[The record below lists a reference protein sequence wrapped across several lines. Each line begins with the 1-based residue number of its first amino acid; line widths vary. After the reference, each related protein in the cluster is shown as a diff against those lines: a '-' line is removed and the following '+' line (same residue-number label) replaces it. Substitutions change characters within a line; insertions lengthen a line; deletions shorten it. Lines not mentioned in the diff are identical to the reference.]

1 MNYFFEDY
9 NQSYAESNHNT
20 SALPFKN
27 KSYYI
32 KDDTQNK
39 EMSNKNNN
47 SIQKI
52 IPWTLDSGTTYHM
65 TGNVDLLDNKKAFN
79 KKIFFA
85 NGDYVKSKYI
95 GEFNGYIND
104 NKISLKNIL
113 FIPEFKR
120 NLMSVDCL
128 TDSHFK
134 TVFFKD
140 NNINK
145 VSIYNK
151 NNNKLFTAC
160 SNNTKTYTIWTSKKK
175 FTFPINNGI
184 CNYIADSDSESL
196 FLWHKRLGHFN
207 INNLRH
213 ILTKINTKQQ
223 CQICAKTKLKNFPFQ
238 QNDNRA
244 KEPFELVHMDTVSI
258 TDESLYG
265 NKYFLSILDD
275 YSRFG
280 WILFFKSKAEVFQK
294 FISWYNMIKNI
305 FGRNIKFLRTD
316 NGTEFTNKFFEDF
329 CTNNGIVHEFSIPY
343 SPQQNGR
350 IERLHGTL
358 IPNARAIL
366 EEGKLNHVFWEDA
379 VSTVNFI
386 YNRIPH
392 RGIGNSTPYELL
404 YDNKVDFSKFRVF
417 GCRVFFYVPKQFRKK
432 LFNSALPGIFI
443 GYDTNPSAYRIYD
456 ITNNKVILSRSVVFF
471 EDIPGNCSA
480 PSSPPELLNFTP
492 YYEIEGDDIYNED
505 FQVDNYYNNNNNL
518 NMSNNNYNMDNSKDS
533 NNTNNTVNQN
543 ENKNN
548 NSEYENVHNKNFNQ
562 EETTLQNNN
571 YNNNNNNKSQQ
582 DEFNNINENVNENVD
597 YFIDNNKDNGINNI
611 PNTSNNIQNNNNG
624 NMDENNNLT
633 KRKFID
639 ETEKL
644 YKKFRITNNLNL
656 SKFNEDQELDP
667 PLNFNDIFGRPD
679 GKKWLEAVE
688 NELNNMKIKKVY
700 SVVKSIPNN
709 KNLISSKWV
718 FSYKR
723 DDKGNIIKYKAR
735 LVARGFS
742 QIYGVDYEE
751 TFSPTLKQ
759 DSLRIITNL
768 SAYYNFDMYQLDIKA
783 AYLNAEVEEELYM
796 ETPEGFENPGF
807 WKLNKAI
814 YGLKQAGRMWN
825 NKINET
831 LLKLGFTRTK
841 SEPCVYCKRDN
852 KGNISCILAI
862 YVDDIIISGKKN
874 EINYVKSEIKNIFD
888 LSDIGPVDFIIGIKF
903 IKTKYGYIMHQL
915 QYLNKILEKFKIEEY
930 NQISSL
936 TYIQDEELR
945 KRSFDPKKYMQAVGS
960 LLYLAMGTRP
970 DILFATS
977 KASRKNRNPTYE
989 DWINVIKIFRYLK
1002 GTKYY
1007 GLSYTGNIN
1016 LDVYVDADLG
1026 GDEETK
1032 RSTTG
1037 FIINMGKTPI
1047 CWYSKLQH
1055 CVSISTAE
1063 SEYYSL
1069 NECALKCM
1077 WFKNFM
1083 RELNINTGTIK
1094 IKVDNKAAIYN
1105 SENETINPKSRHIN
1119 LRYHK
1124 VRELVREKE
1133 IKLEYIKSENNLAD
1147 GLTKYLN
1154 GPLLNKFRRIM
1165 LWQLRGN

>member
-1 MNYFFEDY
+1 
-9 NQSYAESNHNT
+9 
-20 SALPFKN
+20 
-27 KSYYI
+27 
-32 KDDTQNK
+32 
-39 EMSNKNNN
+39 
-47 SIQKI
+47 
-52 IPWTLDSGTTYHM
+52 
-65 TGNVDLLDNKKAFN
+65 
-79 KKIFFA
+79 
-85 NGDYVKSKYI
+85 
-95 GEFNGYIND
+95 
-104 NKISLKNIL
+104 
-113 FIPEFKR
+113 
-120 NLMSVDCL
+120 
-128 TDSHFK
+128 
-134 TVFFKD
+134 
-140 NNINK
+140 
-145 VSIYNK
+145 
-151 NNNKLFTAC
+151 
-160 SNNTKTYTIWTSKKK
+160 
-175 FTFPINNGI
+175 
-184 CNYIADSDSESL
+184 
-196 FLWHKRLGHFN
+196 
-207 INNLRH
+207 
-213 ILTKINTKQQ
+213 
-223 CQICAKTKLKNFPFQ
+223 
-238 QNDNRA
+238 
-244 KEPFELVHMDTVSI
+244 
-258 TDESLYG
+258 
-265 NKYFLSILDD
+265 
-275 YSRFG
+275 
-280 WILFFKSKAEVFQK
+280 
-294 FISWYNMIKNI
+294 
-305 FGRNIKFLRTD
+305 
-316 NGTEFTNKFFEDF
+316 
-329 CTNNGIVHEFSIPY
+329 
-343 SPQQNGR
+343 
-350 IERLHGTL
+350 
-358 IPNARAIL
+358 
-366 EEGKLNHVFWEDA
+366 
-379 VSTVNFI
+379 
-386 YNRIPH
+386 
-392 RGIGNSTPYELL
+392 
-404 YDNKVDFSKFRVF
+404 
-417 GCRVFFYVPKQFRKK
+417 
-432 LFNSALPGIFI
+432 
-443 GYDTNPSAYRIYD
+443 
-456 ITNNKVILSRSVVFF
+456 
-471 EDIPGNCSA
+471 
-480 PSSPPELLNFTP
+480 
-492 YYEIEGDDIYNED
+492 
-505 FQVDNYYNNNNNL
+505 
-518 NMSNNNYNMDNSKDS
+518 
-533 NNTNNTVNQN
+533 
-543 ENKNN
+543 
-548 NSEYENVHNKNFNQ
+548 
-562 EETTLQNNN
+562 
-571 YNNNNNNKSQQ
+571 
-582 DEFNNINENVNENVD
+582 
-597 YFIDNNKDNGINNI
+597 
-611 PNTSNNIQNNNNG
+611 
-624 NMDENNNLT
+624 
-633 KRKFID
+633 
-639 ETEKL
+639 
-644 YKKFRITNNLNL
+644 
-656 SKFNEDQELDP
+656 
-667 PLNFNDIFGRPD
+667 
-679 GKKWLEAVE
+679 
-688 NELNNMKIKKVY
+688 
-700 SVVKSIPNN
+700 
-709 KNLISSKWV
+709 
-718 FSYKR
+718 
-723 DDKGNIIKYKAR
+723 
-735 LVARGFS
+735 
-742 QIYGVDYEE
+742 
-751 TFSPTLKQ
+751 
-759 DSLRIITNL
+759 
-768 SAYYNFDMYQLDIKA
+768 
-783 AYLNAEVEEELYM
+783 
-796 ETPEGFENPGF
+796 
-807 WKLNKAI
+807 
-814 YGLKQAGRMWN
+814 MWN